1 MHSKH
6 ACQVGPL
13 INQEI
18 FLGCTKG
25 RVRVTEEIVMQQQG
39 NDDRDGDD
47 ASYDTCMLMMTDV
60 NVLHASIRYGN
71 RKAHEYKLY
80 LEAFRVGPDC
90 TRRVDCTRQLH
101 YSDDWELYLGAVELS

>member
-1 MHSKH
+1 MHSEH
-6 ACQVGPL
+6 ACNVGPL

-60 NVLHASIRYGN
+60 NVIHASIRYGN
-71 RKAHEYKLY
+71 SSQAMLK
-80 LEAFRVGPDC
+80 
-90 TRRVDCTRQLH
+90 
-101 YSDDWELYLGAVELS
+101 GAAMMLPTKFGTHLRGT

>member
-47 ASYDTCMLMMTDV
+47 ASYDTCMLLMTDV
-60 NVLHASIRYGN
+60 NVIHASIRCDDPSYEIGN
-71 RKAHEYKLY
+71 SRT
-80 LEAFRVGPDC
+80 G
-90 TRRVDCTRQLH
+90 
-101 YSDDWELYLGAVELS
+101 YLGEGERCCWCTSKTLLR